1 MSLVLDERTI
11 DELNADVIRLRM
23 PKADDAPAL
32 PRNLRDALDALT
44 HSLYHGTD
52 DEVKRRATRIA
63 ALALRL
69 AEEGKLPGLV
79 RPELA
84 P

>member
-1 MSLVLDERTI
+1 VILDERTI

-44 HSLYHGTD
+44 HALYHGSD
-52 DEVKRRATRIA
+52 VEVRRRATRIA
-63 ALALRL
+63 AIALRL
-69 AEEGKLPGLV
+69 VEEGK
-79 RPELA
+79 RPELVRAELA

>member
-1 MSLVLDERTI
+1 VTLILDERTI

-23 PKADDAPAL
+23 PKPDDAPAI
-32 PRNLRDALDALT
+32 PRNLRDGLDALT
-44 HSLYHGTD
+44 HALYHGSD
-52 DEVKRRATRIA
+52 AEVKRRALRIA

-69 AEEGKLPGLV
+69 VEEGKLPELV
-79 RPELA
+79 RAEVA